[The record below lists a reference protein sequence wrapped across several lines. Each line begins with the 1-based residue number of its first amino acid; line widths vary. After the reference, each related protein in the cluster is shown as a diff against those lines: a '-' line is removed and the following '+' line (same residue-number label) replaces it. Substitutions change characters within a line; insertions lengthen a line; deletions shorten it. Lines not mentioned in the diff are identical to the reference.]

1 MNIPKMLEG
10 AIARAITDHAKLTDM
25 PRIRTWQAV
34 DSDGRWTPVSDRTF
48 PVIDIRTGPPR
59 VSADDGVT
67 CLCNVTVLVATNQ
80 EDDPTHGELA
90 RYYEAVQTVLDALYS
105 QFRSGTAGVER
116 ESFDAHISDT
126 EPDSVVT
133 VGGFEHGEP
142 LDPYDDGGAQF
153 IGMLFI
159 VHFSRSDF

>member
-1 MNIPKMLEG
+1 MNIPKMFEG
-10 AIARAITDHAKLTDM
+10 AVARAITDNADLTDM

-34 DSDGRWTPVSDRTF
+34 DSDGRWTPASDRTF

-59 VSADDGVT
+59 VGGDGVT

-80 EDDPTHGELA
+80 EDDPTHAHLA

-105 QFRSGTAGVER
+105 QFRSDTSGPER
-116 ESFDAHISDT
+116 DSFDAHISDT
-126 EPDSVVT
+126 EPGSVVS

-153 IGMLFI
+153 IGMLLV